1 MAINL
6 KELPKYREAVAE
18 RSAKISA
25 GATPEEQEKL
35 FEAAFTTMGD
45 EILAKNEE
53 EMERMFDLRDKN
65 RELTAEEIKF
75 FNDIDKNVGG
85 KDKFKLLPEE
95 TMVQVFD
102 DLVAEHP
109 LLKVINFKNTSLRLK
124 ALTAETSGTAVWG
137 DIFGEIKGQLK
148 QAFKEQDFSQFKLT
162 AFVVIPKD
170 ALKFGPKWI
179 KQFITE
185 QLKEAIAVALELA
198 IVKGNGLLQPVGLVK
213 DLSQPTVDQSTGR
226 DITTYK
232 EDKKAIADLSD
243 LDPDTAVELLVP
255 VMKHL
260 SVNDKK
266 HPLKIAGQVKLLLN
280 PEDRWTLEA
289 KFTSRNQFGE
299 YVTVLPHGIT
309 ILESLAVD
317 AGKAIAFVA
326 NRYDAF
332 MATASTI
339 EEYDQTFAM
348 EDLQLY
354 LTKNYFYGKA
364 KDNHTAALLTLAG
377 G

>member
-18 RSAKISA
+18 LSAKISA

-170 ALKFGPKWI
+170 ALKFGPKWL

-198 IVKGNGLLQPVGLVK
+198 IVKGNGLLQPVGLLK

-232 EDKKAIADLSD
+232 TDKEAIADLSD

-266 HPLKIAGQVKLLLN
+266 
-280 PEDRWTLEA
+280 
-289 KFTSRNQFGE
+289 TS
-299 YVTVLPHGIT
+299 
-309 ILESLAVD
+309 
-317 AGKAIAFVA
+317 
-326 NRYDAF
+326 
-332 MATASTI
+332 
-339 EEYDQTFAM
+339 
-348 EDLQLY
+348 
-354 LTKNYFYGKA
+354 TKNCWA
-364 KDNHTAALLTLAG
+364 S
-377 G
+377 